1 MPLIEIWP
9 ELIQKSIDPPTTIAE
24 TVDRLMDVLDE
35 EHKIVIAAMP
45 EEDLVNLHFSLGA
58 AIRNAFGFWDPGSPL
73 LISCNQISPDDVSD
87 RVIHELWKRL
97 QQNFWAYSLNNTF
110 TYQQPYH

>member
-9 ELIQKSIDPPTTIAE
+9 ELIQKSIDPPKTIAE

-58 AIRNAFGFWDPGSPL
+58 AIRNAFGFWDPRSPL
-73 LISCNQISPDDVSD
+73 LSSCGAVNPDDVSD
-87 RVIHELWKRL
+87 QVILELRKK
-97 QQNFWAYSLNNTF
+97 LNQKLGSRTWENTF
-110 TYQQPYH
+110 TH